1 MSRIEASAPR
11 IPMNLLLA
19 STSPSRR
26 KLMDSLGVPYRAV
39 PPEVDEDVP
48 RGTQPRKAVALLAE
62 RKARAVH
69 ERFPG
74 SLVIGS
80 DQMAVVGSRA
90 LGKPKN
96 RAEAR
101 RQLKLLR
108 SHPHEITTGLCV
120 VGDHFFARAVDI
132 GRIRFHPFS
141 DAELERYL
149 DLEEW
154 RGCAGGYRVEAAG
167 QALFKGLSGDHTGVQ
182 GLPLIKLVS
191 MLRRAG
197 VRFF

>member
-1 MSRIEASAPR
+1 
-11 IPMNLLLA
+11 
-19 STSPSRR
+19 
-26 KLMDSLGVPYRAV
+26 MDSLGLPYRAV

-48 RGTQPRKAVALLAE
+48 RGTKPKQAVALLAE

-69 ERFPG
+69 ARFPG

-80 DQMAVVGSRA
+80 DQLAVVGDRA
-90 LGKPKN
+90 LGKPPT
-96 RAEAR
+96 RAAAR

-108 SHPHEITTGLCV
+108 AHPHEIATGLCV
-120 VGDHFFARAVDI
+120 VGDDFFARGVEVA
-132 GRIRFHPFS
+132 RIRFHPFT

-154 RGCAGGYRVEAAG
+154 RGCAGGYRVESAG
-167 QALFKGLSGDHTGVQ
+167 QALFQSLSGDHTGVQ
-182 GLPLIKLVS
+182 GLPLIRLVA

-197 VRFF
+197 VPFF